1 MMNHV
6 HDKLVIRKMEEND
19 MVPYD
24 LLTLADPNLYLVKSY
39 MKRGVTYLAQL
50 EEETVGVYVLI
61 DTRPETMELVNIA
74 VDEKFHGMGIGKKL
88 VLHAIESAKS
98 TGVKT
103 LEIGTGNSSL
113 SQLGLYQKCGFRL
126 TGIDKDF
133 FVRHYDEEIYE
144 NGIQCVDMVRLGI
157 DF

>member
-1 MMNHV
+1 
-6 HDKLVIRKMEEND
+6 MEKND
-19 MVPYD
+19 RVPYD
-24 LLTLADPNLYLVKSY
+24 LLTLADPNLDLVKSY
-39 MKRGVTYLAQL
+39 MKRGVTYLAQM

-61 DTRPETMELVNIA
+61 DTRPETAELVNIA

-88 VLHAIESAKS
+88 VLHAIETAKT

>member
-1 MMNHV
+1 MMNSV
-6 HDKLVIRKMEEND
+6 HEKLVIRKMGEGD
-19 MVPYD
+19 TIPYD
-24 LLTLADPNLYLVKSY
+24 LLTLADPNLELVKSY
-39 MKRGVTYLAQL
+39 MRRGNAFLAQMDG
-50 EEETVGVYVLI
+50 ETVGVYVLI
-61 DTRPETMELVNIA
+61 DTRPETAELVNIA
-74 VDEKFHGMGIGKKL
+74 VDEKFHGMGIGKRL
-88 VLHAIESAKS
+88 VLHAIESARS
-98 TGVKT
+98 AGVKT

-133 FVRHYDEEIYE
+133 FLRHYDEEIIE